1 MKRVFLAVSLRQNDF
16 FEQYINDIQT
26 KLLQE
31 KINWVESKNI
41 HLTLKFF
48 GPLEDIQIENIKK
61 ALETTLRNQEK
72 LQISFNKLG
81 LFGSKYQPRVL
92 WMGIKDPKAIISLE
106 QQIRK
111 ALIEIGIPY
120 DRQNFV
126 PHLTI
131 GRIKQLKSKKYF
143 QSIVNQYRDFDS
155 GAVNINSIY
164 LYQSILRPQRP
175 IYKVLA
181 EFKLK

>member
-1 MKRVFLAVSLRQNDF
+1 MKRVFLAVNFRQNIF
-16 FEQYINDIQT
+16 IEQYIKDIQS

-48 GPLEDIQIENIKK
+48 GSMEEIQIENTKK
-61 ALETTLRNQEK
+61 ALETALKDQAK

-81 LFGSKYQPRVL
+81 IFGSKYQPRVL

-143 QSIVNQYRDFDS
+143 QSVVNQYRDFDS
-155 GAVNINSIY
+155 GTVNINSIY
-164 LYQSILRPQRP
+164 LYQSILRPQGP